1 MRREQG
7 TPVSYS
13 PGIGFFVGEGGE
25 RGRLWA
31 NPADKKYRDGEIKI
45 PPKRYFLP
53 LIRQK
58 NKFIRIKPV
67 RARNGFFLIGGDF
80 LF

>member
-31 NPADKKYRDGEIKI
+31 NPADKKYRDGEIKNTSQTVFFTLNSSKKQI
-45 PPKRYFLP
+45 YSNKAGSGKKR
-53 LIRQK
+53 
-58 NKFIRIKPV
+58 
-67 RARNGFFLIGGDF
+67 
-80 LF
+80 LFPYRW